1 MISHEYMY
9 FFTGCIY
16 LEITM
21 KATQVVK
28 IGLINKSKN
37 KNDTIQNFAPYKRA
51 DATLYVLLIPVS
63 VLVSSVCMS
72 HHHTHMSHHLSLLPL
87 SLVSVFVS
95 SVCAYYLT
103 DHIAN
108 INSE

>member
-37 KNDTIQNFAPYKRA
+37 IQDRQRDKAF
-51 DATLYVLLIPVS
+51 DSHELL
-63 VLVSSVCMS
+63 LG
-72 HHHTHMSHHLSLLPL
+72 THSI
-87 SLVSVFVS
+87 VRE
-95 SVCAYYLT
+95 
-103 DHIAN
+103 HIL
-108 INSE
+108 